1 MTLFGVRHT
10 LRWATYNAAEFD
22 RLHLHSLGAW
32 LFGRRPVRQQRPPRR
47 IGILAVAGLWAAFVI
62 SSDSSPHTASAV
74 AGILQVVILVMVA
87 AGAFGFLCGVAVGLV
102 KRWRRRA

>member
-1 MTLFGVRHT
+1 VTLFGIRHT
-10 LRWATYNAAEFD
+10 IRWATHNAAEFD
-22 RLHLHSLGAW
+22 RQHLHSMGAW

-62 SSDSSPHTASAV
+62 SSGSSTHTASAV

-87 AGAFGFLCGVAVGLV
+87 AGAFGVLCGVTVGVV

>member
-1 MTLFGVRHT
+1 MTLFGIRHT
-10 LRWATYNAAEFD
+10 IRWAAYNTAEFD
-22 RLHLHSLGAW
+22 RQHLRSAGAW

-47 IGILAVAGLWAAFVI
+47 IVTLAVAGLWAAFVI
-62 SSDSSPHTASAV
+62 SSDSSPHAASAV

-87 AGAFGFLCGVAVGLV
+87 ASALGFLCAIAVGVL

>member
-1 MTLFGVRHT
+1 MTLFGIRHT
-10 LRWATYNAAEFD
+10 IRWAAYNAAEFD
-22 RLHLHSLGAW
+22 RRHLHSMGAW
-32 LFGRRPVRQQRPPRR
+32 AVRPAAGPPPRR

-74 AGILQVVILVMVA
+74 AGILQMVILVMVA
-87 AGAFGFLCGVAVGLV
+87 AGAFGFLCGVAVGVV